1 MTIDNDKHNVKLSAV
16 SCKHQPTTCRCVDD
30 DHAIIDTSEE
40 QQ

>member
-1 MTIDNDKHNVKLSAV
+1 MTVDADKYNVKLSAV
-16 SCKHQPTTCRCVDD
+16 SCKLQPTTCKRVDD